1 MMNAEKLVGG
11 VLKARRRFGD
21 ELIGW
26 QILLAGSG
34 GLCYI
39 GVVNGK
45 LNLLLSSALLLR
57 RAAVGL

>member
-1 MMNAEKLVGG
+1 MANA
-11 VLKARRRFGD
+11 
-21 ELIGW
+21 GW
-26 QILLAGSG
+26 QILLARSG

-39 GVVNGK
+39 GAVNGN